1 MPNSVGRV
9 FVPTLDFSKPL
20 FVLAPLAGF
29 TDLPFRSVVKK
40 FGADFTVSEMIS
52 SNALAFKSKK
62 TLKMLEK
69 SERETPYSVQIAGSD
84 QIIIQKAVELLN
96 AQEGIDIIDLNCGC
110 PAPKIVNNLQGSSL
124 LTDLP
129 KMAETI
135 RTIKKYSTKEYTSV
149 KMRLGFN
156 EKNHV
161 EQAKLCEDNGADFIA
176 VHGRTRAGR
185 YKAAVDYD
193 ALKEVVEAVNIP
205 VLVNGDINTPQK
217 AKWVLEHTGA
227 AGVMVGRGAVGK
239 PWIFQLMKDY
249 LNGTGSGEVTSAL
262 IQEVVLEHFDQMIA
276 HYGKHGALIFRKH
289 LHTYSKAGYQGASKF
304 RDLVNRIEDVHEMRA
319 VTEAFFGQEYLA

>member
-1 MPNSVGRV
+1 MEKI
-9 FVPTLDFSKPL
+9 DFTTPL
-20 FVLAPLAGF
+20 YVLAPLAGF

-40 FGADFTVSEMIS
+40 FGVDLTVSEMIS
-52 SNALAFKSKK
+52 SNALVHNSKK
-62 TLKMLEK
+62 TFKMLEK
-69 SERETPYSVQIAGSD
+69 ADSEDPYSIQIAGSD
-84 QIIIQKAVELLN
+84 QAVIQRAVEILN
-96 AQEGIDIIDLNCGC
+96 EQEGVSCIDLNCGC
-110 PAPKIVNNLQGSSL
+110 PAPKVVNNLQGSSL

-135 RTIKKYSTKEYTSV
+135 RTIKKHSTKQYTSV

-193 ALKEVVEAVNIP
+193 AIREIKAAVSIP
-205 VLVNGDINTPQK
+205 VIANGDIDSPQK

-227 AGVMVGRGAVGK
+227 DGIMIGRAAVGN
-239 PWIFQLMKDY
+239 PWIFKQIKEGID
-249 LNGTGSGEVTSAL
+249 EVTSEL
-262 IQEVVLEHFDQMIA
+262 IKEVVLEHYDQMISYYEQ
-276 HYGKHGALIFRKH
+276 YGAILFRKN
-289 LHTYSKAGYQGASKF
+289 LHSYSKAGYQGASVF
-304 RDLVNRIEDVHEMRA
+304 RDQINRMTDVVEMREIIED
-319 VTEAFFGQEYLA
+319 FFSQEFIGKV